1 MIKLERL
8 YISNF
13 KSLKDFQL
21 DFSKFTCLIGLNS
34 SGKSTILQ
42 AIDFISQQMDG
53 NISQW
58 LKDRNWEANELTC
71 KLEKKR
77 LVMGAITFFHNNN
90 SYVWGFAFNPSLK
103 KCTEEKLDLIVS
115 VGKRKSIFEIK
126 DSKYTIIKDLDKNEK
141 LEGDIILDYEGSFLA
156 NIKNPD
162 LLPEVLI
169 EFREYLRNIYSLDL
183 LAPQEL
189 RKRSRTGSKLGLSGE
204 NLSAYLDTFNEEQKN
219 ALLEQLKKCYKNLES
234 FSIKKSKGGWARL
247 ELVEKFT
254 NNGKLLNDGKLVNE
268 GKYLNDGTL
277 RLIAI
282 LSQLQ
287 SKQSFLLFDEIENG
301 INSEL
306 IEFLLDTL
314 IASNHQVMITTHS
327 PMILNYIDDETAIK
341 SVNYIYK
348 TEEGFTK
355 SIPFFSIPS
364 MKEKLELMGAGE
376 VYVDTNLS
384 NLHEEIKLIEAQK
397 ENKEDK

>member
-1 MIKLERL
+1 MIKLGRL

-13 KSLKDFQL
+13 KSLRDFEL
-21 DFSKFTCLIGLNS
+21 KFSKFTCLIGLNS

-42 AIDFISQQMDG
+42 AIDFISQQMNG
-53 NISQW
+53 NISDW
-58 LKDRNWEANELTC
+58 LKDRNWEANELTF

-77 LVMGAITFFHNNN
+77 LITGMISF
-90 SYVWGFAFNPSLK
+90 SYNEDFYIWNFMFNPTLK
-103 KCTEEKLDLIVS
+103 KCTYEKLYAYDKNLKNEKVIFS
-115 VGKRKSIFEIK
+115 V
-126 DSKYTIIKDLDKNEK
+126 DNSKYMIIKDLGKNEK
-141 LEGDIILDYEGSFLA
+141 LEGDIIQDYEGSFLA

-162 LLPEVLI
+162 LLPNSLI
-169 EFREYLRNIYSLDL
+169 EFRDYLRNIYSLDL

-219 ALLEQLKKCYKNLES
+219 ALLEQLKKCYKNLDS
-234 FSIKKSKGGWARL
+234 FDIKKSKGGWARL
-247 ELVEKFT
+247 ELVEKFG
-254 NNGKLLNDGKLVNE
+254 NSGKLVNE

-327 PMILNYIDDETAIK
+327 PMILNYIDDEIAID

>member
-8 YISNF
+8 RILNF
-13 KSLKDFQL
+13 KSLKEFQL

-58 LKDRNWEANELTC
+58 LKDRNWESNELTY
-71 KLEKKR
+71 KLERKKSI
-77 LVMGAITFFHNNN
+77 LGQIGFLYNDNLCIWTFN
-90 SYVWGFAFNPSLK
+90 FNPTSK
-103 KCTEEKLDLIVS
+103 KCTNERIVS
-115 VGKRKSIFEIK
+115 YDENYENEKVIFKVE
-126 DSKYTIIKDLDKNEK
+126 DSKYMIIKDLDKNEK
-141 LEGDIILDYEGSFLA
+141 LEGDIIQDYEGSFLA
-156 NIKNPD
+156 NLKSE
-162 LLPEVLI
+162 LLPEILI

-189 RKRSRTGSKLGLSGE
+189 KKRSRTGSKLGLSGE
-204 NLSAYLDTFNEEQKN
+204 NLSAYLDTFSEEQKN
-219 ALLEQLKKCYKNLES
+219 ALIEQLKKCYKNLDS
-234 FSIKKSKGGWARL
+234 FDIKKSKGGWARL
-247 ELVEKFT
+247 EVVEKFA
-254 NNGKLLNDGKLVNE
+254 NNGKLVNE
-268 GKYLNDGTL
+268 GRYLNDGIL

-287 SKQSFLLFDEIENG
+287 GKQSFLLFDEIENG

-348 TEEGFTK
+348 TQEGFTK

>member
-1 MIKLERL
+1 MIKLHKL

-13 KSLKDFQL
+13 KSLKDFRL

-42 AIDFISQQMDG
+42 AIDFVSQQMDG

-58 LKDRNWEANELTC
+58 LKDRNWESNELTY
-71 KLEKKR
+71 KIERKKFII
-77 LVMGAITFFHNNN
+77 GQITFLYENNFCIWFF
-90 SYVWGFAFNPSLK
+90 VFNPFLK
-103 KCTEEKLDLIVS
+103 KCIREELVIYGENIENKKL
-115 VGKRKSIFEIK
+115 IFKVEN
-126 DSKYTIIKDLDKNEK
+126 SKYMIIKDLDKNEK
-141 LEGDIILDYEGSFLA
+141 LEGDIIQDYEGSFLA
-156 NIKNPD
+156 NLKSE
-162 LLPEVLI
+162 LLPEVVI

-189 RKRSRTGSKLGLSGE
+189 RMPSRKGSKLGLSGK
-204 NLSAYLDTFNEEQKN
+204 NISAYLDTFSEEQKN
-219 ALLEQLKKCYKNLES
+219 ALLEQLKKCYKNLDS
-234 FSIKKSKGGWARL
+234 FDIKKSKGGWARL
-247 ELVEKFT
+247 EVVEKFA
-254 NNGKLLNDGKLVNE
+254 NNGKLVNE
-268 GKYLNDGTL
+268 GRYLNDGIL

-327 PMILNYIDDETAIK
+327 PMILNYIDDATAIK

-384 NLHEEIKLIEAQK
+384 NLHEEIKLIEDQK

>member
-1 MIKLERL
+1 MIKLEKL

-13 KSLKDFQL
+13 KSLKDFKL

-42 AIDFISQQMDG
+42 AIDFISQQMNG

-58 LKDRNWEANELTC
+58 LKDRNWESSELTY
-71 KLEKKR
+71 KLEKRR
-77 LVMGAITFFHNNN
+77 LITGGISF
-90 SYVWGFAFNPSLK
+90 SYNGNLFMWLFRFNPSLK
-103 KCTEEKLDLIVS
+103 KCTHEALNLLNIDSIE
-115 VGKRKSIFEIK
+115 KRKNIFEVEDSKYMIIK
-126 DSKYTIIKDLDKNEK
+126 DSDKNEK
-141 LEGDIILDYEGSFLA
+141 LEGDIIQDYEGSFLA
-156 NIKNPD
+156 NLKSE

-169 EFREYLRNIYSLDL
+169 EFREYLKNIYSLDL

-189 RKRSRTGSKLGLSGE
+189 KKRSRTGSKLGLSGE
-204 NLSAYLDTFNEEQKN
+204 NLSAYLDTFTEEQKN
-219 ALLEQLKKCYKNLES
+219 SLLEQLKKCYRNLDS
-234 FSIKKSKGGWARL
+234 FDIKKSKGGWARL
-247 ELVEKFT
+247 ELVEKFA
-254 NNGKLLNDGKLVNE
+254 NNGKLINE

-384 NLHEEIKLIEAQK
+384 NLYEEIKLIEAKK

>member
-1 MIKLERL
+1 MIKLDKL

-13 KSLKDFQL
+13 KSLKDFTL
-21 DFSKFTCLIGLNS
+21 NFSKFTCLVGLNS

-42 AIDFISQQMDG
+42 AIDFISQQMNG

-58 LKDRNWEANELTC
+58 LKNRNWETNELTF

-77 LVMGAITFFHNNN
+77 LIQGMITF
-90 SYVWGFAFNPSLK
+90 SYNENYYIWSFLFNPTLK
-103 KCTEEKLDLIVS
+103 KCTYEKIYAYDININNEKLIFS
-115 VGKRKSIFEIK
+115 V
-126 DSKYTIIKDLDKNEK
+126 DNSKYMIIKDLDKNEK
-141 LEGDIILDYEGSFLA
+141 LEGDIIQDYEGSFLA
-156 NIKNPD
+156 NLKLE
-162 LLPEVLI
+162 LLPNSLI
-169 EFREYLRNIYSLDL
+169 EFRDYLRNIYSLDL

-204 NLSAYLDTFNEEQKN
+204 NLSAYLDTFSEKQKD
-219 ALLEQLKKCYKNLES
+219 ALLEQLRKCYKNLES
-234 FSIKKSKGGWARL
+234 FDIKKSKGGWARL
-247 ELVEKFT
+247 ELVEKFE
-254 NNGKLLNDGKLVNE
+254 NNGKLVNE

-384 NLHEEIKLIEAQK
+384 NLHEEIKLLEAQK

>member
-1 MIKLERL
+1 MIKLDTL

-42 AIDFISQQMDG
+42 AIDFISQQMNG
-53 NISQW
+53 KISQW
-58 LKDRNWEANELTC
+58 LKDRNWETNELTY

-77 LVMGAITFFHNNN
+77 IIIGTISFSHNENFCI
-90 SYVWGFAFNPSLK
+90 WTFAFNPTLK
-103 KCTEEKLDLIVS
+103 KCVYEKIYSFDKKIEDRKLIFKV
-115 VGKRKSIFEIK
+115 E
-126 DSKYTIIKDLDKNEK
+126 DSKYMITKDLDKNEK
-141 LEGDIILDYEGSFLA
+141 LEGDIIQDYEGSFLA
-156 NIKNPD
+156 NLKSE
-162 LLPEVLI
+162 LLPDALI
-169 EFREYLRNIYSLDL
+169 EFRDYLRNIYSLDL

-189 RKRSRTGSKLGLSGE
+189 KKRSRTGSKLGLSGE
-204 NLSAYLDTFNEEQKN
+204 NLSAYLDTFSEKQKN
-219 ALLEQLKKCYKNLES
+219 ALLEQLKKCYKNLDS
-234 FSIKKSKGGWARL
+234 FDIKKSKGGWARL

-254 NNGKLLNDGKLVNE
+254 NNGKLVNE

-384 NLHEEIKLIEAQK
+384 NLHEDIKLIEAQK
-397 ENKEDK
+397 ETKEDK

>member
-1 MIKLERL
+1 MIKLDRL

-13 KSLKDFQL
+13 KSLKDFEL
-21 DFSKFTCLIGLNS
+21 NFSKFTCLIGLNS

-42 AIDFISQQMDG
+42 SIDFVSQQMNG

-58 LKDRNWEANELTC
+58 LKDRNWESTELTY
-71 KLEKKR
+71 KLGKR
-77 LVMGAITFFHNNN
+77 RLIFVGVTFYYNDN
-90 SYVWGFAFNPSLK
+90 SYIWGFAFNPSTK
-103 KCTEEKLDLIVS
+103 KCTEEVLELIDFPN
-115 VGKRKSIFEIK
+115 KRKTIFEVK

-141 LEGDIILDYEGSFLA
+141 LEGDIIQDYEGSFLA
-156 NIKNPD
+156 NLKSE

-169 EFREYLRNIYSLDL
+169 AFREYLRNIYSLDL

-189 RKRSRTGSKLGLSGE
+189 RMPSRKGSKLGLSGK
-204 NLSAYLDTFNEEQKN
+204 NISAYLDTFNEEQKN
-219 ALLEQLKKCYKNLES
+219 ALLEQLKKCYKNFDS
-234 FSIKKSKGGWARL
+234 FDIKKSKGGWARL
-247 ELVEKFT
+247 EVVEKFA
-254 NNGKLLNDGKLVNE
+254 NNGKLVNE
-268 GKYLNDGTL
+268 GRYLNDGTL

-384 NLHEEIKLIEAQK
+384 NLHEEIKLLEAQK